1 MSEQFR
7 SLRHLTVYVDQ
18 EVSRFLQLQEAI
30 KQVGGLLDS
39 LPERTREVEAL
50 KQQAEAWQQKIG
62 TLEDNHKLLMDQC
75 RNQRAETQ
83 GLIQKEQQERMA
95 ARETFKQEQAQW
107 QGTIGRAREELNEV
121 QRAIQ
126 QKKSELDRLEQDLAA
141 TVKAVLRR

>member
-83 GLIQKEQQERMA
+83 QLIQKEQQERMA

>member
-50 KQQAEAWQQKIG
+50 KQQAEAWQQKIV
-62 TLEDNHKLLMDQC
+62 TLEENHKLLMDQC

-83 GLIQKEQQERMA
+83 QLIQKEQQERMA
-95 ARETFKQEQAQW
+95 ARETFKSEQV
-107 QGTIGRAREELNEV
+107 QGKVLVARLRDEQNKLERDIE
-121 QRAIQ
+121 
-126 QKKSELDRLEQDLAA
+126 QKKNELERLDQELESA
-141 TVKAVLRR
+141 VKSALRR